1 MASFIRIADIP
12 PDELHL
18 LPIIALR
25 QQIREDRNRPRPL
38 NGRTDQSKRDGSRPG
53 RAHFA
58 EVPAAKVWP
67 AVGGRVVTDWRHAR
81 CRLTSLSQSRSTP
94 AERG

>member
-1 MASFIRIADIP
+1 MTLFIRIADIP

-25 QQIREDRNRPRPL
+25 QQIREDRNRPTLL

-53 RAHFA
+53 RALYA
-58 EVPAAKVWP
+58 EAPAPEVWP
-67 AVGGRVVTDWRHAR
+67 AVGGRVVTDWRHAGG
-81 CRLTSLSQSRSTP
+81 RLTSLSRSRSTP